1 LPNNQN
7 FDVKTSYTKTT
18 PAAAVGFV
26 YFDDGV
32 SVTKNVT
39 RYDFLYSYD
48 SVNPGNT
55 TVIHISEVATGFK
68 GMTLNEQMGSITIF
82 NPFMDAA
89 GQARNVSSVL
99 AQTNTGVYD
108 LTAAASFMDNDAS
121 NQILV
126 INMIDGRV
134 VTEVKNFRFDEVSTI
149 TIEFSN

>member
-1 LPNNQN
+1 
-7 FDVKTSYTKTT
+7 
-18 PAAAVGFV
+18 
-26 YFDDGV
+26 
-32 SVTKNVT
+32 
-39 RYDFLYSYD
+39 
-48 SVNPGNT
+48 
-55 TVIHISEVATGFK
+55 
-68 GMTLNEQMGSITIF
+68 MGSITIF

-134 VTEVKNFRFDEVSTI
+134 VTEVKNFRFDEVSKI